1 MNGNNYLR
9 NNYNPKKGLG
19 APRKKSSGKPYK
31 FSHTAG
37 SQKGLGDYY
46 GTGVRAKL
54 GRVRDDTMGMHQL
67 TPESL
72 KKSPKSLA

>member
-19 APRKKSSGKPYK
+19 APRKKTGGKPYK
-31 FSHTAG
+31 FAHTSG

-54 GRVRDDTMGMHQL
+54 GIMRDGMGMQEI
-67 TPESL
+67 TPA
-72 KKSPKSLA
+72 KMKRAPRSLA